1 MTEQPPSSPPP
12 PSDRDPI
19 QDKADILESNL
30 FREISKQ
37 DNPVIVRFQVDRET
51 SPDQVIVKALAQLF
65 PRINLKSPKITLLIR
80 KLLVRKIPDGEE
92 LKIQK
97 QLLNLSDMGNPD
109 LAHLAVFFR
118 VLVTRE
124 LLAVEIKG
132 VPPVPSRDS
141 EIGKAFFD
149 YKRCPGV
156 LSDDG
161 KINFR
166 EINKY
171 PIVKKGANLFFIT
184 PEVQGKPGIQYDGKV
199 IHVPQALP
207 MDVATRDGVDIVE
220 SQKTGG
226 KSRGYF
232 LRAARTGVVILSLA
246 NGKIRKIE
254 IRDAL
259 DIKRIDYSTGNIGTN
274 FICPIS
280 MKIDTICSGF
290 SIRARGTIEVG
301 ELEGGTVETDS
312 HAKITMSHPDS
323 RVSARKDVIAHL
335 ARQSRLTAQKGRI
348 TLVDEMVDTRAD
360 GVEFQFEKPRGILSG
375 SVIDAERIKLK
386 GVYVC
391 GDNTI
396 RFGSRLFNERK
407 SLVAD
412 RKKLAEDKLERK
424 AREKEMTEAL
434 HANIRQLSKILKT
447 NPLLR
452 DDMKSFI
459 LAAQTMDYK
468 VMHKDLETIAQT
480 MNTKEVMAI
489 QKLLKSLKKMPELE
503 EIAEAKDRH
512 IAARMEEIE
521 KEMSLMTLE
530 VEGWLRR
537 AGTLRIFTPDKVKED
552 SDTPT
557 VFVESK
563 KETDTLIK
571 YQGRFSPKHGFQ
583 IIEL

>member
-1 MTEQPPSSPPP
+1 MAEQTPSPPAQS
-12 PSDRDPI
+12 SDRDRT

-30 FREISKQ
+30 FQEISKQ
-37 DNPVIVRFQVDRET
+37 ANPVIVRFQVDRT
-51 SPDQVIVKALAQLF
+51 KTPDQVIVKALGQLF
-65 PRINLKSPKITLLIR
+65 PRINLNSPKIPLLIR

-97 QLLNLSDMGNPD
+97 QLLNLSSMGNPD
-109 LAHLAVFFR
+109 LAHLAVFMR
-118 VLVTRE
+118 VLVTRD

-132 VPPVPSRDS
+132 VPPVPSRDA

-149 YKRCPGV
+149 YKRCPGAV
-156 LSDDG
+156 SDDG
-161 KINFR
+161 KIDFR

-171 PIVKKGANLFFIT
+171 PIVKKGDNLFFIT

-232 LRAARTGVVILSLA
+232 LRAARTGVVLLSLA
-246 NGKIRKIE
+246 NGKVRKIE

-259 DIKRIDYSTGNIGTN
+259 DIRRIDYSTGNIGTN

-290 SIRARGTIEVG
+290 SIRARGTVEVG

-323 RVSARKDVIAHL
+323 RIVARKDVIAHL
-335 ARQSRLTAQKGRI
+335 ARQSRITSQKGRI
-348 TLVDEMVDTRAD
+348 TLADEMVDTRAD
-360 GVEFQFEKPRGILSG
+360 GVEFIFEKSRGILSG
-375 SVIDAERIKLK
+375 SVIDAERISIK
-386 GVYVC
+386 GIYFC

-407 SLVAD
+407 ALSED
-412 RKKLAEDKLERK
+412 RKKLAEEKLERK
-424 AREKEMTEAL
+424 AKEKEMTEAL
-434 HANIRQLSKILKT
+434 HNNIRQLSKILKT

-459 LAAQTMDYK
+459 MAAQTMDYD
-468 VMHKDLETIAQT
+468 VMYKDLDTISQT
-480 MNTKEVMAI
+480 MNTKEVMSI
-489 QKLLKSLKKMPELE
+489 KKLLDTLKKMPELE
-503 EIAEAKDRH
+503 KAAEAKDRN
-512 IAARMEEIE
+512 IGVRIKEIE
-521 KEMSLMTLE
+521 KQMTLMTLE

-537 AGTLRIFTPDKVKED
+537 AGTLRIFTPASEKED
-552 SDTPT
+552 SETPA
-557 VFVESK
+557 VFMESK
-563 KETDTLIK
+563 KESDTPVK
-571 YQGRFSPKHGFQ
+571 YQGRFTPNQGFQ
-583 IIEL
+583 IVEL